1 MPPGVV
7 RWGVPL
13 TLLGLAAVIR
23 FWDLGDPDRLY
34 FDEKYYAVDASDY
47 LVRGVEEGRPAH
59 PPVGKWV
66 IAAGMELFGST
77 PFGWRVGMAA
87 AGSLTVLLTY
97 LSGLRLLRRTAPAAL
112 AAVLVALDG
121 LAVTSSRI
129 AMLDAALGLFVVAT
143 FWLVLLDRDARTR
156 TRVAGET
163 LWRSFLGSRH
173 RWLAGVTLGLA
184 VATKWS
190 GLIAVGVAGLLVLGT
205 ELSGRGETFRAAA
218 RRAGAVTG
226 GAVLSLLMVPAAVY
240 VASFAGWFANYPES
254 YAAQQACEA
263 GDCGTSPGDRLETW
277 GQSQVD
283 LVDYHLGLEASHPY
297 RSSPVGWPW
306 LERPVLVYAES
317 CTTAQQEAGECEV
330 PPDTRARIVMLGN
343 PGLWWPALLAYPVL
357 IWRAVARRDGVA
369 ATVLVPLV
377 LLWAPWLA
385 ANKPGYFFYMVPVVP
400 FIALGLVRAVQAT
413 RRPRLAGG
421 VVLALSVAGFA
432 FFAPVWLGIPLG
444 SDSLDLRFWLDSWD

>member
-1 MPPGVV
+1 MVALALV
-7 RWGVPL
+7 
-13 TLLGLAAVIR
+13 GLAAAIR
-23 FWDLGDPDRLY
+23 LWDLGDPDRLY

-59 PPVGKWV
+59 PPMGKWV

-77 PFGWRVGMAA
+77 PFGWRVGVAV
-87 AGSLTVLLTY
+87 AGSVTVLLTY
-97 LSGLRLLRRTAPAAL
+97 LSGLRLFRRTAPAAL

-121 LAVTSSRI
+121 LAVTASRI
-129 AMLDAALGLFVVAT
+129 AMLDAVLALFVVAA
-143 FWLVLLDRDARTR
+143 FWVVLLDRDARRR
-156 TRVAGET
+156 TREAGEG
-163 LWRSFLGSRH
+163 LRRSLVGSRY
-173 RWLAGVTLGLA
+173 RWLAGVALGLA

-190 GLIAVGVAGLLVLGT
+190 GLIAVGVVGLLVLGT
-205 ELSGRGETFRAAA
+205 ELSGRGEPFRQAI
-218 RRAGAVTG
+218 RRAVAVTG

-240 VASFAGWFANYPES
+240 LATFTGWFANYSES

-263 GDCGTSPGDRLETW
+263 GDCGTSVGDRLETW
-277 GQSQVD
+277 AQSQVD

-297 RSSPVGWPW
+297 RSSPLGWPW

-357 IWRAVARRDGVA
+357 IGRAVAGRDGIA
-369 ATVLVPLV
+369 ATILVPLA

-413 RRPRLAGG
+413 RRPRLVGAA
-421 VVLALSVAGFA
+421 VLALSVAGFA
-432 FFAPVWLGIPLG
+432 FFAPVWLGLPLE
-444 SDSLDLRFWLDSWD
+444 SDALDLRFWLDSWN